1 MKEEASE
8 KPPLLDFQQN
18 STRVFFHPQ
27 NPEDSVHPTNQ
38 EYVVVNPD
46 SSRENFD
53 PSREDPV
60 PSECPQTI
68 FLEPSL

>member
-1 MKEEASE
+1 MKEEANE

-27 NPEDSVHPTNQ
+27 NTEDSVHPTNQ
-38 EYVVVNPD
+38 EYVANPYP
-46 SSRENFD
+46 SRENPD

-60 PSECPQTI
+60 TAECPQTI